1 MQVASDLVTDKPG
14 KKGRRGWRSSNDSVM
29 CGLAVM
35 LLCQVSRAERSG
47 VSFPDAPS
55 EQPAPVPRR
64 LSPPARS
71 APAGETAMPAAETAT
86 EPAAVAAQVP
96 VVSDRGADTRAA
108 ERRRRQAWLL
118 SVEAV
123 THAPIDMGVQLG
135 VETPQGLRLFGG
147 YGFVPGVY
155 INLLTG
161 IAGNATGSSYGA
173 ALLKAARYHGHTWR
187 IQAGLRPFR
196 AIGLYGDLGYA
207 RVDATGALD
216 LSSTGIPVLEELGGG
231 YQGHTK
237 LDMWLIELGY
247 EGEIADRAVFAL
259 ALGFMRTYSVKT
271 TFSAIGGAPTDS
283 AALDI
288 AGAEADIALQKYG
301 FTPTLTLRLGFDLI

>member
-1 MQVASDLVTDKPG
+1 
-14 KKGRRGWRSSNDSVM
+14 M
-29 CGLAVM
+29 CGVAV
-35 LLCQVSRAERSG
+35 LLCCQVSRAERSG

-55 EQPAPVPRR
+55 EQPEPVTQRLPPPVPRSE
-64 LSPPARS
+64 L
-71 APAGETAMPAAETAT
+71 AAENAT
-86 EPAAVAAQVP
+86 PNTETVAVAAAP
-96 VVSDRGADTRAA
+96 TPAVSDRGADTRAA
-108 ERRRRQAWLL
+108 QRRRRQAWLL

-123 THAPIDMGVQLG
+123 THAPIDMGVQVG

-173 ALLKAARYHGHTWR
+173 ALLKAARYQGHTWR

-196 AIGLYGDLGYA
+196 AIGLYGDVGYA
-207 RVDATGALD
+207 RVDATGTLD

-231 YQGHTK
+231 YQAQTK
-237 LDMWLIELGY
+237 LDMWLFELGY
-247 EGEIADRAVFAL
+247 EGEVADRAVFAL
-259 ALGFMRTYSVKT
+259 ALGFMRTYSAKT
-271 TFSAIGGAPTDS
+271 TFSAVGGAPTNS
-283 AALDI
+283 TVLDI
-288 AGAEADIALQKYG
+288 AGAQADVALQKYG